1 MRNPS
6 RLLVIT
12 LISDNRMLTVAEAQ
26 TLARKVWKATLL
38 CFSWKRAAAGLVL
51 LGLILTAFGA
61 AIAASGVI
69 LTPEQAT
76 ELASTKWGENRELRA
91 ALLDQSAKA
100 WWGLMVIAVG
110 TGMQVV
116 GTIILLVKD

>member
-1 MRNPS
+1 
-6 RLLVIT
+6 VKT
-12 LISDNRMLTVAEAQ
+12 GDNRMLTVAEAQ

>member
-1 MRNPS
+1 LEGDLA
-6 RLLVIT
+6 LLFVET
-12 LISDNRMLTVAEAQ
+12 RCGGTCSAWPYSDCIWCRHRRKRGHTY
-26 TLARKVWKATLL
+26 ARA
-38 CFSWKRAAAGLVL
+38 
-51 LGLILTAFGA
+51 
-61 AIAASGVI
+61 
-69 LTPEQAT
+69 

>member
-1 MRNPS
+1 MPRGP
-6 RLLVIT
+6 RGEKRPADVIG
-12 LISDNRMLTVAEAQ
+12 AEALPLFVE
-26 TLARKVWKATLL
+26 TRCGGTCSARPYSDCVW
-38 CFSWKRAAAGLVL
+38 CP
-51 LGLILTAFGA
+51 
-61 AIAASGVI
+61 IAASGGI

-116 GTIILLVKD
+116 GTIILLVKED

>member
-1 MRNPS
+1 MRAVGHQFSDVLGRP
-6 RLLVIT
+6 LLHPFCSLERFHDERPI
-12 LISDNRMLTVAEAQ
+12 
-26 TLARKVWKATLL
+26 
-38 CFSWKRAAAGLVL
+38 AGV
-51 LGLILTAFGA
+51 GEVVCAF
-61 AIAASGVI
+61 IAASGVI

-76 ELASTKWGENRELRA
+76 ELASTKWSENRELRA

-116 GTIILLVKD
+116 GTI

>member
-1 MRNPS
+1 MK
-6 RLLVIT
+6 IGE
-12 LISDNRMLTVAEAQ
+12 NRMLTVAETQ

-61 AIAASGVI
+61 PIAASGVI

-76 ELASTKWGENRELRA
+76 ELASTKWGENRELRG
-91 ALLDQSAKA
+91 ALLDQCK
-100 WWGLMVIAVG
+100 G
-110 TGMQVV
+110 VV
-116 GTIILLVKD
+116 GVNGHRGRHGDASGGDDRSSCQGGLGED

>member
-1 MRNPS
+1 MPRGP
-6 RLLVIT
+6 RGEKRPADVIG
-12 LISDNRMLTVAEAQ
+12 AEALPLFVE
-26 TLARKVWKATLL
+26 TRCGGTCSARPYSDCVW
-38 CFSWKRAAAGLVL
+38 CP
-51 LGLILTAFGA
+51 
-61 AIAASGVI
+61 IAASGGI

-116 GTIILLVKD
+116 GTIVLLVKED